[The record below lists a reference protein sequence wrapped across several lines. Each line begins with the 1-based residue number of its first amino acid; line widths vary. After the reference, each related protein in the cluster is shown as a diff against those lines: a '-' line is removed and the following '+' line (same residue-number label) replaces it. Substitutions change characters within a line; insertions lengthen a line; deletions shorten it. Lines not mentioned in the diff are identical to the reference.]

1 MLPLIAEFL
10 GTFAL
15 TTAFL
20 FTGNWLII
28 GITLSIIGWTIGS
41 ISGANVNPALTFSM
55 WLKGGFSTQ
64 KVLSYYAVQFLGAAA
79 AFYVYKVLA

>member
-1 MLPLIAEFL
+1 MIALIAEFL

-28 GITLSIIGWTIGS
+28 GTTLAVIGWTIGS

-79 AFYVYKVLA
+79 AYYTYSALV

>member
-1 MLPLIAEFL
+1 MLPLVAEFL

-28 GITLSIIGWTIGS
+28 AVTLGIIGWAIGS
-41 ISGANVNPALTFSM
+41 ISGANVNPALTFAM

-64 KVLSYYAVQFLGAAA
+64 KVLSYYAVQMAGAAA
-79 AFYVYKVLA
+79 SYYVYKALA